1 MSVRNWCLAMS
12 FINRNNSFVIGNVV
26 GLAILVG
33 GILITAPAKMREQEE
48 LNIKETQQVV
58 VASLDIAAGSTI
70 SKDNTKEMR
79 IKHDVVPVNFVE
91 FQKRILGLTTRDA
104 IKKDTVVK
112 FTMLELQAPVEE
124 P

>member
-1 MSVRNWCLAMS
+1 MS